1 MCCPTDSG
9 SKWELFTSA
18 CATSWRKAAS
28 SSLSRAIYDLPQS
41 LIKIFN
47 SYFTG
52 RTTQYKW
59 DSATSA
65 DFDFN
70 IRTPQGDCISPI
82 LSAIYLVAG
91 LKVAI
96 PLPFPPPNVRSLFFV
111 DDGLLYCALRK
122 PLQNVQRIEA
132 CLDRIQDTL
141 ATLGLFI
148 EVDKT
153 ELIHFPGFETGKP
166 GRTLTPMS
174 NVPVHMRNLQKG
186 GATATI
192 KPKGLVRYLGF
203 FFDSE
208 LNWNTHVSFYFNRA
222 FSTIRALRMLGSSI
236 RGLGT
241 LQKRHAYQACA
252 LPVLTYGL
260 PLWFAEDGAGVK
272 SRLSKINKVHS
283 HACKWITG
291 CFCTT
296 PIGAR
301 EVIAG
306 LPPLVTL
313 LNAQLHGFRA
323 WITAL
328 PPNHIL
334 RTAMHQKWTNPAY
347 ASVSRKTRP
356 AHLPSDVPF
365 RRLRTHLVQE
375 QFEHS
380 S

>member
-1 MCCPTDSG
+1 MSLGPPV
-9 SKWELFTSA
+9 SKGRKLVNVPRASHRG
-18 CATSWRKAAS
+18 CA
-28 SSLSRAIYDLPQS
+28 LILGCFGFSRS

-186 GATATI
+186 GAMATI

-222 FSTIRALRMLGSSI
+222 FSTIRALRMLGSAWGHFKSGMRI
-236 RGLGT
+236 KPAPYQSSPMAYPCGS
-241 LQKRHAYQACA
+241 QKTVPA
-252 LPVLTYGL
+252 LR
-260 PLWFAEDGAGVK
+260 AGYPRSTK
-272 SRLSKINKVHS
+272 
-283 HACKWITG
+283 
-291 CFCTT
+291 CT
-296 PIGAR
+296 
-301 EVIAG
+301 
-306 LPPLVTL
+306 
-313 LNAQLHGFRA
+313 
-323 WITAL
+323 
-328 PPNHIL
+328 
-334 RTAMHQKWTNPAY
+334 
-347 ASVSRKTRP
+347 
-356 AHLPSDVPF
+356 
-365 RRLRTHLVQE
+365 RTHANGSRAVSVQRPSE
-375 QFEHS
+375 QGKSLRASHLS
-380 S
+380 SHC